1 METRD
6 DNEIG
11 RTAKERQVAWI
22 QYEFDK
28 PGKYHPGLILDRN
41 GEILRV
47 VSGTSQDKRDGQ
59 QGFVKV
65 EGGVGLNKTTYF
77 QTTKVYEVSDSSVG
91 NIAGE
96 MPEDVFRDISE
107 RTEGL

>member
-1 METRD
+1 MQNKD

-11 RTAKERQVAWI
+11 RTTKERQVAWI
-22 QYEFDK
+22 QFGFDE
-28 PGKYHPGLILDRN
+28 PGEYHPGLILSRE

-47 VSGTSQDKRDGQ
+47 VSGTSQDKREGQ
-59 QGFVKV
+59 EGFVKV
-65 EGGVGLNKTTYF
+65 EDGIGLKRATYF
-77 QTTKVYEVSDSSVG
+77 RTTEVYEVPDSSVG

-96 MPEDVFRDISE
+96 MPEDLFSDIRE